1 MSKCLKIQL
10 KKICDAIYVQTPE
23 KINFYNSI
31 SNYFLRDSNETLK
44 FSEND
49 TKVFIVSHKNVEWD
63 EVENEREIDRIKSH
77 LTNRFPCLIKRFS
90 SISDDI
96 DEIFLLSLFYG
107 DLSSNDK
114 QLQLQMLLV
123 DGVRGTEN
131 DNQKIILVRLENDG
145 KNVSAVFFSAIKD
158 FYLLFFHVSV

>member
-1 MSKCLKIQL
+1 M
-10 KKICDAIYVQTPE
+10 
-23 KINFYNSI
+23 
-31 SNYFLRDSNETLK
+31 K
-44 FSEND
+44 F
-49 TKVFIVSHKNVEWD
+49 
-63 EVENEREIDRIKSH
+63 
-77 LTNRFPCLIKRFS
+77 
-90 SISDDI
+90 
-96 DEIFLLSLFYG
+96 FLLSLFYG